1 MPVNIPLSCER
12 LHLKFESGILAC
24 ILVLNRQ
31 VSAGPIVQS
40 STDLDM
46 VNTVSG
52 YHGMAG
58 KLPST
63 HPTLRKEFKVSRPKN
78 GTFFL

>member
-1 MPVNIPLSCER
+1 ML
-12 LHLKFESGILAC
+12 
-24 ILVLNRQ
+24 LVLNRQ

-40 STDLDM
+40 SSGLNM
-46 VNTVSG
+46 VNIVSG

-63 HPTLRKEFKVSRPKN
+63 HPTLGRELKVSRPKN